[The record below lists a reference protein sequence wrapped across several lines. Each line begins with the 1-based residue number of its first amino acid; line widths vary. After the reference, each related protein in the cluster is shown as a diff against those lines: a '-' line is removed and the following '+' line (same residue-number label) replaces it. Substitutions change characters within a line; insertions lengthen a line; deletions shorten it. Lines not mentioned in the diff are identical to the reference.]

1 MNKRRII
8 MVCLLGIVIL
18 LFLLGIKDIKDNNIK
33 RQLDYLI
40 NTDETQIIFFERKG
54 NAESDDFKR
63 LLNNDLSEQG
73 VTYTTIDITNASY
86 DDLEY
91 FKEKLHLSSDK
102 FNVYIAAIKGSENL
116 TLINYKDYDRT
127 KFLLANKNLLKDST
141 LILNEYYYKLGKEAL
156 NNGFLGEAKRNF
168 DNCLEYLDT
177 KELLNDKR
185 FLLLD
190 SDYGYRIENISM
202 NGYNLL
208 FTFKYKG
215 GYDSD
220 SLYVSKFECQGAYDC
235 LAAETEFTS
244 YEAKV
249 IGNVIHLKEEGSSEY
264 NKYYTIEKITK
275 DTLKIK
281 QISWNLKKNY

>member
-33 RQLDYLI
+33 RQFDYLVGT
-40 NTDETQIIFFERKG
+40 NETEVIFFERKG
-54 NAESDDFKR
+54 NAESSDFKK
-63 LLNNDLSEQG
+63 LLNNDLKKQG
-73 VTYTTIDITNASY
+73 LTYTTIDITNASY

-91 FKEKLHLSSDK
+91 FKEKLHLSSGE

-116 TLINYKDYDRT
+116 TLINYDDYDRT
-127 KFLLANKNLLKDST
+127 MFLLANKGLLKDST
-141 LILNEYYYKLGKEAL
+141 LVLNEYYYNLGKEAL

-185 FLLLD
+185 FLLLN
-190 SDYGYRIENISM
+190 SDYGYRVENISRY
-202 NGYNLL
+202 GYNLI

-220 SLYVSKFECQGAYDC
+220 WLYVSKFECHGAYDC

-244 YEAKV
+244 YDAKV
-249 IGNVIHLKEEGSSEY
+249 IGNIIYLKEEGSSEY
-264 NKYYTIEKITK
+264 NKYYTIEKITN

-281 QISWNLKKNY
+281 EISWNLKKNY

>member
-54 NAESDDFKR
+54 NAESNDFKR

-102 FNVYIAAIKGSENL
+102 FDVYIAAIKGSENL
-116 TLINYKDYDRT
+116 TLINYEDYDRT

-141 LILNEYYYKLGKEAL
+141 LVLNEYYYKLGKEAL

-190 SDYGYRIENISM
+190 SDYG
-202 NGYNLL
+202 
-208 FTFKYKG
+208 
-215 GYDSD
+215 
-220 SLYVSKFECQGAYDC
+220 
-235 LAAETEFTS
+235 
-244 YEAKV
+244 
-249 IGNVIHLKEEGSSEY
+249 
-264 NKYYTIEKITK
+264 
-275 DTLKIK
+275 
-281 QISWNLKKNY
+281 

>member
-54 NAESDDFKR
+54 NAESNDFKR

-116 TLINYKDYDRT
+116 TLINYEDYDRT
-127 KFLLANKNLLKDST
+127 KFLLANKNLLKDSA

-202 NGYNLL
+202 NGYNLI
-208 FTFKYKG
+208 FSFEYEG
-215 GYDSD
+215 GYDND
-220 SLYVSKFECQGAYDC
+220 RLYVSKFECQGAYDC
-235 LAAETEFTS
+235 LAAENEFTS
-244 YEAKV
+244 YDAKV
-249 IGNVIHLKEEGSSEY
+249 IGNVIYLKEEGSSEY
-264 NKYYTIEKITK
+264 NLCYTIEKITK

-281 QISWNLKKNY
+281 EISWNLKKNY